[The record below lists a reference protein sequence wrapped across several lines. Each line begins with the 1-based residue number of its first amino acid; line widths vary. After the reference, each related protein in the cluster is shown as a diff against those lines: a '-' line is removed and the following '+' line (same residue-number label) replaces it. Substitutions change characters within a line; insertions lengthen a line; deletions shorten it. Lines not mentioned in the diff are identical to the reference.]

1 MIARRDDGARAHSA
15 LEQQTRSRPP
25 ARRDR
30 GGREHESRSH
40 ETDDFLERREGSVA
54 ARGGVA
60 PVAGE
65 GIALLRVDFMSTE
78 FEVRA
83 GLPLI
88 TP

>member
-1 MIARRDDGARAHSA
+1 MHS
-15 LEQQTRSRPP
+15 SY
-25 ARRDR
+25 R